1 VINGDLDRK
10 GWTNSDTLFLSVV
23 GPGSGNVSSFD
34 IWGSNLS
41 LVTSV
46 DTMKIDIVVSEF
58 GKTSDKKK
66 SKTLPPSVAG
76 NKGSRNCG
84 NLNVSFQTLAVYSR
98 VFYVCHPRCVC
109 N

>member
-1 VINGDLDRK
+1 M
-10 GWTNSDTLFLSVV
+10 SVV

-66 SKTLPPSVAG
+66 SKTIPPSVAG

-84 NLNVSFQTLAVYSR
+84 NLNVSFQNLSVYSR
-98 VFYVCHPRCVC
+98 VLKFVTAGVLLILIQLC
-109 N
+109 

>member
-1 VINGDLDRK
+1 MIKREKHGLK
-10 GWTNSDTLFLSVV
+10 MTLFFLSVV
-23 GPGSGNVSSFD
+23 GPGSGNASSFD

-58 GKTSDKKK
+58 GKASDKKK
-66 SKTLPPSVAG
+66 SKTVHPSVAG

-84 NLNVSFQTLAVYSR
+84 NWKHLFSEFSSVQ
-98 VFYVCHPRCVC
+98 
-109 N
+109 

>member
-1 VINGDLDRK
+1 MTFFVL
-10 GWTNSDTLFLSVV
+10 

-41 LVTSV
+41 LVTSIE
-46 DTMKIDIVVSEF
+46 TMKIDIVVSEF

-66 SKTLPPSVAG
+66 SKTVSPSPAG

-84 NLNVSFQTLAVYSR
+84 NFKCLFSKFSSIQ
-98 VFYVCHPRCVC
+98 
-109 N
+109 

>member
-1 VINGDLDRK
+1 M
-10 GWTNSDTLFLSVV
+10 TLFFLSVV

-41 LVTSV
+41 LVTSI

-66 SKTLPPSVAG
+66 SKTVPPTVAG

-84 NLNVSFQTLAVYSR
+84 NWNTCFQNLAGYNR
-98 VFYVCHPRCVC
+98 VLKFVTAGVLLVFNTVVLKYCDWL
-109 N
+109 

>member
-1 VINGDLDRK
+1 MIKTEKLGLIM
-10 GWTNSDTLFLSVV
+10 TLFFLSVV

-34 IWGSNLS
+34 SWGSNLS

-58 GKTSDKKK
+58 GKASDKKK
-66 SKTLPPSVAG
+66 SKTVPATVAG

-84 NLNVSFQTLAVYSR
+84 NLTL
-98 VFYVCHPRCVC
+98 
-109 N
+109 